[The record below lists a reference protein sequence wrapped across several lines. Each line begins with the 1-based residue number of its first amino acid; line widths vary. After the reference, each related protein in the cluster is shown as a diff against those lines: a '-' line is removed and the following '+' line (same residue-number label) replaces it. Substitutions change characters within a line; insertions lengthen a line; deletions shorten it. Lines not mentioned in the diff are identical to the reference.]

1 MFERNEANDHF
12 SVIPMLLFATKTART
27 DKRLVLSTAEKKT
40 TPASKR
46 SPESL
51 ESIDIELTLIISA

>member
-27 DKRLVLSTAEKKT
+27 DKRLVLSTAE
-40 TPASKR
+40 
-46 SPESL
+46 
-51 ESIDIELTLIISA
+51 